1 MASPR
6 LPRVSTGAAFAALI
20 ALIGG
25 LTLNGLWQLRTLG
38 DHMRTVVEHHNRK
51 IDLITQT
58 QVAAHVRTDSLF
70 HMALE
75 PDPFERDAHFLAFN
89 RAGFQVGSGRK
100 ALRELGFSQG
110 GQSYFDA
117 QTRLVERIQAEQEE
131 VVDHLMA
138 DRRAEAHQMLVTRV
152 IPIQDQ
158 FNAQLADMRARYHAA
173 NLAAQTQ
180 VQRSYRQT
188 LLLTLGLG
196 LGAVLLALGIAW
208 HTLRQARQ
216 HRLQIQAQFNEL
228 ESSRTALREEA
239 THDPLTGLANRRL
252 FYDRLQ
258 QAIRHA
264 QRYGGRLGLLYIDLD
279 RFKAI
284 NDQHGHHIGDAVLTE
299 VARRLLDCVRG
310 SDTVARLGGDEF
322 VILLEGVQGRQD
334 CIAAAQKIEEALASN
349 ALFNE
354 WQLDVEASI
363 GQSLY
368 PTDGTDEDSLIR
380 AADAAMYRMKSG
392 TASRQQT
399 ALPF

>member
-1 MASPR
+1 MSTPR

-38 DHMRTVVEHHNRK
+38 EHMRTVVEHHNRK

-75 PDPFERDAHFLAFN
+75 PDPFERDTHFLAFN

-100 ALRELGFSQG
+100 ALSELGFSRDEHA
-110 GQSYFDA
+110 YFEA
-117 QTRLVERIQAEQEE
+117 QTRLVEHIQAQQEN
-131 VVDHLMA
+131 VIDLLMA
-138 DRRAEAHQMLVTRV
+138 ERRAEAHKMLVTRV
-152 IPIQDQ
+152 IPIQDR

-173 NLAAQTQ
+173 NLAAQSQ
-180 VQRSYRQT
+180 AQASYRQT

-208 HTLRQARQ
+208 HTLRQT
-216 HRLQIQAQFNEL
+216 RLYRAQIHAQLSER
-228 ESSRTALREEA
+228 EQSRAALREEA

-264 QRYGGRLGLLYIDLD
+264 QRYGGHLGLLYVDVD
-279 RFKAI
+279 RFKTI
-284 NDQHGHHIGDAVLTE
+284 NDVHGHHVGDNVLVE
-299 VARRLLDCVRG
+299 VSRQLKSCVRD

-354 WQLDVEASI
+354 WQIDVEASI

-368 PTDGTDEDSLIR
+368 PADGSDEDSLIR

-392 TASRQQT
+392 GTSRQQT

>member
-1 MASPR
+1 MISG
-6 LPRVSTGAAFAALI
+6 LPRIPAGAAFAVLI

-25 LTLNGLWQLRTLG
+25 LTFNGLWQLRTLG
-38 DHMRTVVEHHNRK
+38 DSMHTVVEHHNRK
-51 IDLITQT
+51 IDVITQT
-58 QVAAHVRTDSLF
+58 QVAAHVRSDSLF

-89 RAGFQVGSGRK
+89 RAGFLVGSGRQ
-100 ALRELGFSQG
+100 ALRDLGFTPEEQRF
-110 GQSYFDA
+110 FDA
-117 QTRLVERIQAEQEE
+117 QTRLVEAIQSQQET
-131 VVDHLMA
+131 VVDHLVA
-138 DRRAEAHQMLVTRV
+138 DRRAQAHQILVTRV
-152 IPIQDQ
+152 IPIQEQ

-173 NLAAQTQ
+173 NLAAQAQ
-180 VQRSYRQT
+180 IQRSYQKT

-196 LGAVLLALGIAW
+196 LVAVFLALGIAW
-208 HTLRQARQ
+208 HTLRQERL
-216 HRLQIQAQFNEL
+216 HRAQIQAHLNEL
-228 ESSRTALREEA
+228 EHSRAALQEEA

-264 QRYGGRLGLLYIDLD
+264 QRYGGHLGLLYLDVD

-284 NDQHGHHIGDAVLTE
+284 NDVHGHHVGDIVLTE
-299 VARRLLDCVRG
+299 ISRQLTACVRE

-322 VILLEGVQGRQD
+322 VVLLEGVQGRQD
-334 CIAAAQKIEEALASN
+334 CVSAAQKIEEALASN
-349 ALFNE
+349 ALFSAWHVE
-354 WQLDVEASI
+354 VEASI

-368 PTDGTDEDSLIR
+368 PADGTDEDSLIR

-392 TASRQQT
+392 SAPCRQT